1 MTEALVEVVRGELL
15 EACHR
20 GRVAVVDATGRVRAA
35 VGDAAGRVVY
45 WRSSAKPFQAM
56 PLVSSGAAARWKLSS
71 EDLALICASH
81 SGEPSHVA
89 RLTTLLER
97 LSFRASDLTCGAH
110 PPLNPD
116 AAAALLRAGREP
128 TVLHNNCSGNHIGM
142 LALARHLGVDP
153 SRYASPGH
161 PVQRELLQ
169 SVLRFS
175 GLTAEEVV
183 IGVDGC
189 GVPTYGTTVT
199 QMALAFAR
207 LMEPTD
213 IEKSH
218 ADAARTVRDAM
229 MAHPE
234 IVGGTGRFDTDLMR
248 IGRGRLLS
256 KGGAGGVECIGI
268 IGGTGLS
275 IAVEDGAGPASPGR
289 PTAVAAIEALRQIGA
304 LDQVDLRSLS
314 SHARPSIRTVAG
326 KPVGEAR
333 PVFTLVRTRAELRS
347 Q

>member
-15 EACHR
+15 EARHR
-20 GRVAVVDATGRVRAA
+20 GGVAVVDAAGRVRATA
-35 VGDAAGRVVY
+35 GDVDGRVVY

-56 PLVSSGAAARWKLSS
+56 PVVYSGAAAQWKLTS

-89 RLTTLLER
+89 RLTALLER
-97 LSFRASDLTCGAH
+97 LSFHASDLSCGAH

-116 AAAALLRAGREP
+116 AAAELLRAGREP

-142 LALARHLGVDP
+142 LVLARHLGVDP
-153 SRYASPGH
+153 SGYASAAH
-161 PVQRELLQ
+161 PVQRELLR

-175 GLTAEEVV
+175 GASAEEVV

-189 GVPTYGTTVT
+189 GVPTYGTTLK

-207 LMEPTD
+207 LMEPAEID
-213 IEKSH
+213 QPY

-229 MAHPE
+229 MAHPD
-234 IVGGTGRFDTDLMR
+234 IVAGTGRFDTDLMHA
-248 IGRGRLLS
+248 GGGRLLS
-256 KGGAGGVECIGI
+256 KGGAGGVECVGI
-268 IGGTGLS
+268 LGGTGLS
-275 IAVEDGAGPASPGR
+275 LAVEDGAGPTSPGR

-304 LDQVDLRSLS
+304 LDDVDLKSLS
-314 SHARPSIRTVAG
+314 SHARPPIQTVAG
-326 KPVGEAR
+326 NPVGEAR
-333 PVFTLVRTRAELRS
+333 PVFTLDRMGVDVRRG
-347 Q
+347 